1 MESCQVCHCHPSINC
16 TLKLVAL
23 SVSLCRAGCGVS
35 TSRDGVKFEFDE
47 DEEVGRNH
55 DAQSVD
61 AVSRIGATS
70 IGEVSLSVASGSHL
84 GGVHNATV
92 RESTTALAGSI
103 TGSSAGH
110 KLEVQADVSETA
122 SAVTC
127 VSEKSGNNGHDTA
140 STKALAGSILNYK
153 QINYDQSAGEDATSE
168 RVRFDNMIY
177 VLDGQK
183 DGDCWYTAPLDQV
196 SYF

>member
-1 MESCQVCHCHPSINC
+1 M
-16 TLKLVAL
+16 
-23 SVSLCRAGCGVS
+23 S

-84 GGVHNATV
+84 GGVHNSAA

-103 TGSSAGH
+103 TGSTACH

-127 VSEKSGNNGHDTA
+127 VSEKSGNHGLDTA

-153 QINYDQSAGEDATSE
+153 PVNYDHGASSEDATSE

-183 DGDCWYTAPLDQV
+183 DGDCFYIAPLDQV
-196 SYF
+196 KSEFIFL

>member
-1 MESCQVCHCHPSINC
+1 M
-16 TLKLVAL
+16 
-23 SVSLCRAGCGVS
+23 S

-84 GGVHNATV
+84 GGVNSHAP

-127 VSEKSGNNGHDTA
+127 VSDKSTNNANDTA

-153 QINYDQSAGEDATSE
+153 PVNYDQGMMNEDATSE

-196 SYF
+196 

>member
-1 MESCQVCHCHPSINC
+1 M
-16 TLKLVAL
+16 
-23 SVSLCRAGCGVS
+23 SLCRAGCGVS

-47 DEEVGRNH
+47 DEVGRNH

-84 GGVHNATV
+84 GHNQTV

-103 TGSSAGH
+103 TGSAGH

-153 QINYDQSAGEDATSE
+153 QVNGEALSEDATSE

-196 SYF
+196 RALI